1 MDNQDKLAITKEIK
15 VQRLRQNKTQE
26 ACANVLSISIPT
38 YRELEYNPNKFDI
51 EQMIILSK
59 FLEWDFFEFFKK
71 IYCKIQENNQE

>member
-1 MDNQDKLAITKEIK
+1 MNNQDKTTITKEIK

-26 ACANVLSISIPT
+26 DCATILSISIPT

-51 EQMIILSK
+51 EQMLILSN

-71 IYCKIQENNQE
+71 IYCKMQ